1 MIWKFCLERFHVK
14 NWCQHYLH
22 FTLWTW
28 QVKNANIG
36 LGSLPNLFH
45 YKIVSFSFCHF
56 VHNVKLGHNSDISSF
71 FRCKIINMLFVHQQL
86 FFWILNDVKKCKSVY
101 LWKQNFRAHKYID
114 YRATNWIQKYNTLSK
129 YYRSNTLAKFPQKC
143 GKFSCIADALTC
155 KEYKRTLDTGK
166 TKKRA
171 IKRLPK
177 N

>member
-1 MIWKFCLERFHVK
+1 M
-14 NWCQHYLH
+14 
-22 FTLWTW
+22 
-28 QVKNANIG
+28 
-36 LGSLPNLFH
+36 GSLPNSFR
-45 YKIVSFSFCHF
+45 YQIVFFYFCHF
-56 VHNVKLGHNSDISSF
+56 FHTVKLGHSSDIRSF